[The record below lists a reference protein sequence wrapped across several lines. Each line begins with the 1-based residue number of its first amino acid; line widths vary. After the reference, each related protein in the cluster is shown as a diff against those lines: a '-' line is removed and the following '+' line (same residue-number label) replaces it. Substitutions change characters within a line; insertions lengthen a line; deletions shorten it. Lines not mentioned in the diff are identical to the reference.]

1 MSTTSEAR
9 TGDRRAEASNA
20 ACRAGVFALLSAVFR
35 REPGADLIR
44 QIKQPYVL
52 AALAAAGA
60 DLDGGFLD
68 RSDDELAEELAVE
81 YAGLFIGPGGHIP
94 PYASVHLTGGG
105 DLWGSSTVG
114 VRRFIEQAGFEYRSE
129 NRDPPDHLSV
139 ELDFMR
145 HLAEREARA
154 LEDSDGAMAARC
166 KEVEAA
172 FVTGHLALWIP
183 RFCARIVARAEEPFY
198 RVMATLLSD
207 FIGLETGELASG
219 TIQARAASGA

>member
-1 MSTTSEAR
+1 MSTASEAR
-9 TGDRRAEASNA
+9 RGDRRTEASNA
-20 ACRAGVFALLSAVFR
+20 ARRAGVFALLSAIFG

-44 QIKQPYVL
+44 RIKQPHVIE
-52 AALAAAGA
+52 ALAAAGA

-81 YAGLFIGPGGHIP
+81 YTGLFIGPGGHVP

-105 DLWGSSTVG
+105 DLWGSSTAG
-114 VRRFIEQAGFEYRSE
+114 VRRFIEQAGFAYRSGH
-129 NRDPPDHLSV
+129 RDPPDHLSV

-145 HLAEREARA
+145 RLAEREARA

-166 KEVEAA
+166 RAVEAA
-172 FVTGHLALWIP
+172 FVTGHLARWIP
-183 RFCARIVARAEEPFY
+183 QFCARIAARAELPFY

-207 FIGLETGELASG
+207 FIGLEAEELASG
-219 TIQARAASGA
+219 KIRAGA